1 MTGSADVQAITA
13 GAAGPVP
20 WRVSLASEQFSGL
33 IDFLLPRARTDY
45 CDLDIAAL
53 ARYLDAYHATDT
65 AADAWVTYLRDH
77 RGAGQEQLEQALESG
92 IGSVASPP
100 PELTALLR
108 SVDHLPAAIDLAR
121 VEEGARCLRRIGA
134 ITITGFGIAAGFYLG
149 AILPGSA
156 RALAAS
162 ARTVQHTTR
171 RLSET
176 AKFVLDTFAPGG
188 YDRFG
193 DGCKNATRLRLTHA
207 AIRARL
213 RQHSGWDTAVYG
225 APLSQADTLMA
236 SLTFNVIPALAAARL
251 GYRFTSHEE
260 DCLAHF
266 SACAAYRQGVPADL
280 LTVTLDQQRAFIYF
294 MLRTARGSVDPP
306 STRTVMQPLVTMSF
320 PGLPARV
327 QPLARAILHG
337 YGRLFFGDELC
348 DRTGIPDSIA
358 KYLIPLARPA
368 ITLLETARTRSR
380 TIQALTG
387 RAADYRWNTVMPRT
401 GRLTT
406 EPDATTNGGQTI

>member
-65 AADAWVTYLRDH
+65 LADAWLTYLRDH
-77 RGAGQEQLEQALESG
+77 RGAGRGQLDQALESG
-92 IGSVASPP
+92 TGSLNDPP
-100 PELTALLR
+100 PELSAFLR
-108 SVDHLPAAIDLAR
+108 SVDQLPAVIDPAR

-149 AILPGSA
+149 AILPGPA

-162 ARTVQHTTR
+162 TRTVQHPAR

-176 AKFVLDTFAPGG
+176 AKFVLGTFAPGG
-188 YDRFG
+188 YRRFG

-213 RQHSGWDTAVYG
+213 HQHGTWDASTYG
-225 APLSQADTLMA
+225 APLSQADTLLAAM
-236 SLTFNVIPALAAARL
+236 TFNVLPALAATRL
-251 GYRFTSHEE
+251 GYRFSRREE

-280 LTVTLDQQRAFIYF
+280 LSVTLDQQRAFIYF
-294 MLRTARGSVDPP
+294 MLRTARGNLDPQ
-306 STRTVMQPLVTMSF
+306 STHTVMRPLVTVSF
-320 PGLPARV
+320 PGLPAPV
-327 QPLARAILHG
+327 QPLARTILHG

-348 DRTGIPDSIA
+348 DRTGIPDTIA
-358 KYLIPLARPA
+358 KRLIPLARPA
-368 ITLLETARTRSR
+368 ITFLELARTRSR
-380 TIQALTG
+380 TVQALADK
-387 RAADYRWNTVMPRT
+387 AASHRWNTLMPRT
-401 GRLTT
+401 SRLMT
-406 EPDATTNGGQTI
+406 EPDATHFAAY

>member
-108 SVDHLPAAIDLAR
+108 SVDQLPAAIDLAR

-213 RQHSGWDTAVYG
+213 RQHGGWDTSIYG

-251 GYRFTSHEE
+251 GYRFTGHEQ

-294 MLRTARGSVDPP
+294 MLRTARGNVDPR
-306 STRTVMQPLVTMSF
+306 STHTVMQPLVTMTF
-320 PGLPARV
+320 PGLPAPV
-327 QPLARAILHG
+327 QPLARTILHG
-337 YGRLFFGDELC
+337 YGRIFFGDELC
-348 DRTGIPDSIA
+348 DRTGIPDSIT
-358 KYLIPLARPA
+358 KHLIPLARAA
-368 ITLLETARTRSR
+368 ITLWEQARIRSR
-380 TIQALTG
+380 AIQALADK
-387 RAADYRWNTVMPRT
+387 AAGYRWSTLMPRT
-401 GRLTT
+401 SQLMTQ
-406 EPDATTNGGQTI
+406 PDATHFAAY

>member
-53 ARYLDAYHATDT
+53 ARYLDVYHATDT

-162 ARTVQHTTR
+162 ARTVQHTTPRPPPPPPPRPRKVRPGHVRPGRLRRVRR
-171 RLSET
+171 RLQER
-176 AKFVLDTFAPGG
+176 APAALAP
-188 YDRFG
+188 RRHPRPP
-193 DGCKNATRLRLTHA
+193 APARRLGHQH
-207 AIRARL
+207 L
-213 RQHSGWDTAVYG
+213 RRTAVAGRHPHGITDLQRHPG
-225 APLSQADTLMA
+225 A
-236 SLTFNVIPALAAARL
+236 
-251 GYRFTSHEE
+251 
-260 DCLAHF
+260 
-266 SACAAYRQGVPADL
+266 
-280 LTVTLDQQRAFIYF
+280 
-294 MLRTARGSVDPP
+294 
-306 STRTVMQPLVTMSF
+306 
-320 PGLPARV
+320 
-327 QPLARAILHG
+327 
-337 YGRLFFGDELC
+337 GR
-348 DRTGIPDSIA
+348 R
-358 KYLIPLARPA
+358 
-368 ITLLETARTRSR
+368 
-380 TIQALTG
+380 
-387 RAADYRWNTVMPRT
+387 
-401 GRLTT
+401 
-406 EPDATTNGGQTI
+406 

>member
-1 MTGSADVQAITA
+1 MTGGAGVQAFTRA
-13 GAAGPVP
+13 GGAVP
-20 WRVSLASEQFSGL
+20 SRVSLASEQFSGL

-45 CDLDIAAL
+45 CDLDTATL

-65 AADAWVTYLRDH
+65 LADAWVAYLRDH
-77 RGAGQEQLEQALESG
+77 RGAGREQLEQALQSG
-92 IGSVASPP
+92 IGSVTGPP
-100 PELTALLR
+100 PELTAFLR
-108 SVDHLPAAIDLAR
+108 SVDQLPAAIDLAR

-156 RALAAS
+156 RSLAAS

-176 AKFVLDTFAPGG
+176 AKFVLCTFAPGG

-193 DGCKNATRLRLTHA
+193 NGCQNATRLRLTHA

-213 RQHSGWDTAVYG
+213 QRHGSWDTTTYG

-251 GYRFTSHEE
+251 GYRFTAREQ
-260 DCLAHF
+260 DCMAHF

-280 LTVTLDQQRAFIYF
+280 LAVTPGQQQAFIYF
-294 MLRTARGSVDPP
+294 MLRTARGNVDPP
-306 STRTVMQPLVTMSF
+306 STHTVMQPLVTMNF
-320 PGLPARV
+320 PGLPAPA
-327 QPLARAILHG
+327 QPLARTILHG
-337 YGRLFFGDELC
+337 YGRLLFGDELC

-358 KYLIPLARPA
+358 KHLIPFARPA
-368 ITLLETARTRSR
+368 ITLLEQARTRSR
-380 TIQALTG
+380 TVQALAD
-387 RAADYRWNTVMPRT
+387 RAADYRWNTLMPRT
-401 GRLTT
+401 SRIMT
-406 EPDATTNGGQTI
+406 EPDATHFAAC